1 MRLQG
6 QSRQRQQAEV
16 RRPRPARGARLSA
29 VARVP
34 PDIASR
40 CLKSQIEWVSIGR
53 QPTME
58 DFVTMTSNAIQQV
71 QEDMALIARG
81 EEIDLPW
88 RRFRVLLDHG
98 LVEINTSVLLGG
110 PLAGSRTSI
119 SWTDDGMRFMGQAS

>member
-1 MRLQG
+1 
-6 QSRQRQQAEV
+6 
-16 RRPRPARGARLSA
+16 
-29 VARVP
+29 
-34 PDIASR
+34 
-40 CLKSQIEWVSIGR
+40 
-53 QPTME
+53 
-58 DFVTMTSNAIQQV
+58 MTSNAIQQV